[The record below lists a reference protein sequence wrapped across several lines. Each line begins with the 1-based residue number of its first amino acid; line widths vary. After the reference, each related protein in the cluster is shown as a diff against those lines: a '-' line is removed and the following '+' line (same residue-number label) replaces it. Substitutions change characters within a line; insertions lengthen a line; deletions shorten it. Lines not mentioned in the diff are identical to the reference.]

1 MCGTIL
7 YAGGSSHWA
16 TGTRVLSTFNQSHL
30 NGQIKPTDMSS
41 GLGLPLPGVLAEY
54 RIFPSSGLVKCP
66 DYLSD
71 EEACTLPIAAVTAWT
86 SINWQNPIGQP
97 IREPETIVLVQ
108 GTGGVSIAG
117 LLIAKAAGLKCIVT
131 SSSDTK
137 LAKAKELSAD
147 YTINYRSCP
156 EWQEEVMKFS
166 DGRGADIILET
177 GGAQTLRKSFACVA
191 FGGCIACIGYL
202 SGKDEPSGGMNVN
215 VLALSRNVT
224 LKGILNGPRERFEEM
239 VEFLEENKVKM
250 VVDRVFAFE
259 EVKEAVGYL
268 AAGGHFGKV
277 VMKVAKV

>member
-1 MCGTIL
+1 M
-7 YAGGSSHWA
+7 
-16 TGTRVLSTFNQSHL
+16 
-30 NGQIKPTDMSS
+30 
-41 GLGLPLPGVLAEY
+41 
-54 RIFPSSGLVKCP
+54 
-66 DYLSD
+66 
-71 EEACTLPIAAVTAWT
+71 PIAAVTAWT